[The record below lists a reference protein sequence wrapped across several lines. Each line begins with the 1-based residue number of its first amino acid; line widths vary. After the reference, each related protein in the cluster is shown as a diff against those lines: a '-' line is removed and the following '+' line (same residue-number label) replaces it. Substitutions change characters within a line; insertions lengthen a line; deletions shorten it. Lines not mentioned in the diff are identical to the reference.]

1 MSGMPDPAQTT
12 EVSLASIIEMFSLI
26 KRGDPVSLVTL
37 REKLGRSRAELATHM
52 DIVESQ
58 LASWEENGQNPTA
71 GQQALWKVK
80 LSDYLNL
87 EIRKVLQTDNTEI
100 IARFWELMWR
110 LS

>member
-1 MSGMPDPAQTT
+1 MPDPAQTT

-58 LASWEENGQNPTA
+58 LAS
-71 GQQALWKVK
+71 
-80 LSDYLNL
+80 
-87 EIRKVLQTDNTEI
+87 
-100 IARFWELMWR
+100 
-110 LS
+110 